1 MSYICKEIG
10 PHTVGLETN
19 YDRTMEERIL
29 VVDDEKDICDILQFN
44 LEQEGYIVDVA
55 TSAEEA
61 LAVMTDVHQLLI
73 LDVMMGG
80 MSGFKMAEML
90 RKEGNAIPIIF
101 LTAKN
106 SENDMLTGFSLGGDD
121 YVAKPFSVKEL
132 LARVRALLKRTSLV
146 RMPPATHWNYRGL
159 TIDIPANKVTI
170 DGTEVSL
177 TKKEFEILSLLAQV
191 SPNLLTRTDI
201 LGSVWG
207 EKEFVLDRTVDV
219 HITRLRKKLGEYGG
233 IIVNRSGF
241 GYWLNLDNGK

>member
-19 YDRTMEERIL
+19 CNCTMEERIL

-61 LAVMTDVHQLLI
+61 LAVLTDVHQLLI

-80 MSGFKMAEML
+80 MSGFKMAETL
-90 RKEGNAIPIIF
+90 RKEGNTIPIIF

-121 YVAKPFSVKEL
+121 YIAKPFSVKEL

-146 RMPPATHWNYRGL
+146 RMPAETRWNYRGL
-159 TIDIPANKVTI
+159 TIDIPSNRVTI
-170 DGTEVSL
+170 DGVEVSL

-191 SPNLLTRTDI
+191 SPNLLTRAEI

-207 EKEFVLDRTVDV
+207 ENEYVLDRTVDV
-219 HITRLRKKLGEYGG
+219 HITRLRKKLGEYAGV
-233 IIVNRSGF
+233 IVNRSGF